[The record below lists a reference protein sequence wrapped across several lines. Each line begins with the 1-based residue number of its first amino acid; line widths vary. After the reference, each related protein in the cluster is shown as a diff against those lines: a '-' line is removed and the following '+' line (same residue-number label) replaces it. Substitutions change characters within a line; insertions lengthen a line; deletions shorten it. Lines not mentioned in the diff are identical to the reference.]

1 MKHAILLSAVPVDA
15 AMKRYCRP
23 SSFVVA
29 CDAGYRNADRLG
41 VHPDLIVGDFDSA
54 PQPDTDGDTIVLPHV
69 KDDTDTHYA
78 AKWLLEN
85 GYTQVT
91 MLGALGGAR
100 LEHTIANLSTG
111 LFLAEHGVDAV
122 LADTASEIHY
132 LVPGK
137 DLTLQRGE
145 WQYLSVFP
153 WDGKL
158 TGVDIEGAYYSL
170 HGAELMPDF
179 PLGVSNEF
187 VEPTVTLRCQAGHGI
202 VVLTRAD

>member
-23 SSFVVA
+23 GSFVVA

-78 AKWLLEN
+78 AKRLLEN
-85 GYTQVT
+85 GYIQVT

-111 LFLAEHGVDAV
+111 LFLAEHGVDVV

-158 TGVDIEGAYYSL
+158 TGVDIEGAYYPL

>member
-23 SSFVVA
+23 GSFVVA
-29 CDAGYRNADRLG
+29 CDAGYRNSDCLG
-41 VHPDLIVGDFDSA
+41 VRPNLIVGDFDSA
-54 PQPDTDGDTIVLPHV
+54 PQPDTDSDTIVLPHV

-111 LFLAEHGVDAV
+111 LFLAEHGVDVV

-153 WDGKL
+153 WDG
-158 TGVDIEGAYYSL
+158 
-170 HGAELMPDF
+170 
-179 PLGVSNEF
+179 
-187 VEPTVTLRCQAGHGI
+187 
-202 VVLTRAD
+202 

>member
-1 MKHAILLSAVPVDA
+1 MILP
-15 AMKRYCRP
+15 R
-23 SSFVVA
+23 
-29 CDAGYRNADRLG
+29 
-41 VHPDLIVGDFDSA
+41 
-54 PQPDTDGDTIVLPHV
+54 QPDTDSDTIVLPHV

-111 LFLAEHGVDAV
+111 LFLAEHGVDVV

-137 DLTLQRGE
+137 DLTLQRGK

-158 TGVDIEGAYYSL
+158 IGVDIEGAYYPL
-170 HGAELMPDF
+170 HGTELVPDF

-187 VEPTVTLRCQAGHGI
+187 VEPTVTLALPGRPWHRC
-202 VVLTRAD
+202 ADPRRLKAHIPHRCHSMVYTVNPREGRCKPCM